1 MWLRQRHRVLADAS
15 PYLNVKRRRG
25 SAPRWVERAHA
36 RSALTSGLNSGMLS
50 VFLQMFLFGGVA
62 LLALLFIGSADDEGL
77 ASADGGG
84 LAGLA
89 SAFLSIRGV
98 LAAIAA
104 AGATGALLMGVFKL
118 PAPLAIVGALV
129 GATAGAKSWRLV
141 VRRMRMFDRDHSASN
156 DLLVGREGVL
166 TVGIGGNSS
175 PGVVQLT
182 LGGVS
187 QEYTAIADENGIFN
201 EGARVVIVSLAS
213 PSSVIVRASP
223 YPELSSSS

>member
-1 MWLRQRHRVLADAS
+1 M
-15 PYLNVKRRRG
+15 
-25 SAPRWVERAHA
+25 
-36 RSALTSGLNSGMLS
+36 LTL
-50 VFLQMFLFGGVA
+50 FLQLFLFGGVA
-62 LLALLFIGSADDEGL
+62 LIALLFIGSADVDGP

-84 LAGLA
+84 LTGLA

-98 LAAIAA
+98 LAAVTA
-104 AGATGALLMGVFKL
+104 AGATGAVLMGVL
-118 PAPLAIVGALV
+118 SAPAPLAIAAAVVGA
-129 GATAGAKSWRLV
+129 AAGAKSWHALL
-141 VRRMRMFDRDHSASN
+141 RRMRMFDRDHSASN

-166 TVGIGGNSS
+166 TVGIGGSAS

-187 QEYTAIADENGIFN
+187 QEYTAIPDENGIFP